1 MYKILV
7 IVLITLFL
15 QFKIACAGELYSLP
29 DDPSKGQELFVKK
42 GCVQCHSIRGEG
54 GNIGPDLGRK
64 VFNLSLIQIAGEIWN
79 HCSIMS
85 QKMEELKMPWPTFSG
100 NEMAE
105 LIAFLYYLNYFDEP
119 GDASTGKNLF
129 SDKGCIKCHSI
140 GEEGGKVGPPLD
152 QMSQYASPVFI
163 VQSMWN
169 HCKDM
174 VSKMKELGIEVPAF
188 RNHEVV
194 DLFAYIRTA
203 GKSGRRESVYS
214 SPGNPKMGE
223 KLFVS
228 KNCIKCHSVDG
239 KGANIGPNL
248 AKVEF
253 QYSLTQIAGIMWNHL
268 SKMWKKMEDMGI
280 SPPTFSGDE
289 MADVIAYIYSIH
301 YSGEP
306 GDPIRGKG
314 IFSSKG
320 CIRCHAVHGE
330 GGKVGP
336 DLGISEWVKSP
347 VTTVQVMWNHA
358 PIMAGRMKENNLPW
372 PRFEGNE
379 MADLFEY
386 LMVESTKPP
395 VSD

>member
-1 MYKILV
+1 MMIRIFV
-7 IVLITLFL
+7 IILITSFL
-15 QFKIACAGELYSLP
+15 RIEIACAGELYSLP
-29 DDPSKGQELFVKK
+29 DDPSKGQEIFIKK
-42 GCVQCHSIRGEG
+42 GCIQCHSIRGEG

-85 QKMEELKMPWPTFSG
+85 QKMEELKIPWPKFEG

-119 GDASTGKNLF
+119 GDAAAGKDIF

-140 GEEGGKVGPPLD
+140 GGEGGKVGPSLD
-152 QMSQYASPVFI
+152 QLSQYASPVFI

-169 HCKDM
+169 HCKEM
-174 VSKMKELGIEVPAF
+174 VSRMRERGIEVPAF

-203 GKSGRRESVYS
+203 GKSGKVERVYS
-214 SPGNPKMGE
+214 SPGNPKNGE
-223 KLFVS
+223 RLFVS
-228 KNCIKCHSVDG
+228 RNCIKCHSVNG
-239 KGANIGPNL
+239 EGGSIAPNL

-268 SKMWKKMEDMGI
+268 SKMWEKMEEMKI
-280 SPPTFSGDE
+280 PPPVFSGDE
-289 MADVIAYIYSIH
+289 MADVIAYMYSIH

-306 GDPIRGKG
+306 GDAARGKEL
-314 IFSSKG
+314 FSSKG
-320 CIRCHAVHGE
+320 CMRCHAVRGE
-330 GGKVGP
+330 GGDIGP
-336 DLGISEWVKSP
+336 DLGTSEWVKSP
-347 VTTVQVMWNHA
+347 VITAQVMWNHA
-358 PIMAGRMKENNLPW
+358 PIMAAKMKETNLPW
-372 PRFEGNE
+372 PKFEGNE

-386 LMVESTKPP
+386 LKTR
-395 VSD
+395 